1 MKKNDEKRLHEV
13 MGRLDKT
20 FKSKFNEGFE
30 EMIPTDDVEVPVDGA
45 EEIPVDGAEEM
56 PVEEKSVEE
65 KYEELKAKVEE
76 LYGMISGGEEGEE
89 MPTDDPLAGIEEP
102 EVDDVVGVETGE
114 VEPIQE
120 WNFDKKKGKEDAEGE
135 DKTPAEEK
143 EEEIDEDVTTTVT
156 EKIGKA
162 LSADKAPE
170 VEVGK

>member
-45 EEIPVDGAEEM
+45 EEM

-65 KYEELKAKVEE
+65 KYEELKIKVEE
-76 LYGMISGGEEGEE
+76 LYGMINGEEGEE

-156 EKIGKA
+156 EKKGKA

>member
-1 MKKNDEKRLHEV
+1 
-13 MGRLDKT
+13 
-20 FKSKFNEGFE
+20 
-30 EMIPTDDVEVPVDGA
+30 MIN
-45 EEIPVDGAEEM
+45 
-56 PVEEKSVEE
+56 
-65 KYEELKAKVEE
+65 
-76 LYGMISGGEEGEE
+76 GGEEGEE

-156 EKIGKA
+156 EKKGKA